1 MHIDKKFYQITEVNI
16 DDLSAIS
23 QIETASYAFPWSMQS
38 IVNQINNK
46 NAYNRA
52 ININTTS
59 LSSYALRLVGYIF
72 GYIVL
77 SDLYITNICIHP
89 DFLKKKLASF
99 LLENLLHDTRH
110 LNIKSI
116 FLEVRKS
123 NLPAKAL
130 YNKFH
135 FIEDGERK
143 NFYSDGE
150 SAIMLH
156 LDVY

>member
-1 MHIDKKFYQITEVNI
+1 MQFDTKHCRITDVKIE
-16 DDLSAIS
+16 DIS
-23 QIETASYAFPWSMQS
+23 EIFHIETASYVYPWSMQS

-52 ININTTS
+52 IIIDTIFSSSNTS
-59 LSSYALRLVGYIF
+59 GLVGYIF
-72 GYIVL
+72 GYRVL

-89 DFLKKKLASF
+89 NFLKKKLASF
-99 LLENLLHDTRH
+99 MLENLLHDTRH
-110 LNIKSI
+110 LNIKTI

-123 NLPAKAL
+123 NFAAKAL
-130 YNKFH
+130 YDKFN
-135 FIEDGERK
+135 FVEDGERK

-156 LDVY
+156 LDV